1 MLQADTLKQLQKIR
15 HGFFTRKGGVSKGI
29 YQSLNC
35 GLGSKD
41 DRAFVLQ
48 NRGYVAGMMN
58 VPFNRLVSP
67 YQAHTVDC
75 ATIDEA
81 FMQNPQRDELRCDAL
96 VTKTKNIA
104 IAISTADC
112 TPILLADA
120 EAGVIGAVHAGWR
133 GAVGGILGVAVSKM
147 ISLGAHPQNIVA
159 AIGPVIRQPSYE
171 VGQDVFNECTARGEN
186 RARFFEEFGMAG
198 KYLFDLPGLVAA
210 ELQAAGVTAVE
221 DLQHDT
227 YTQEDLFFS
236 YRRMTHRNEPDYGRH
251 LHAICLES

>member
-1 MLQADTLKQLQKIR
+1 MLRADNLGKIKKLR

-29 YQSLNC
+29 YESLNC

-41 DRAFVLQ
+41 ERARVLQ
-48 NRGYVAGMMN
+48 NRGYIAGMMN

-75 ATIDEA
+75 AVIDEQ
-81 FMQNPQRDELRCDAL
+81 FMQNPQRGELRCDAL
-96 VTKTKNIA
+96 VTNSKNIA

-133 GAVGGILGVAVSKM
+133 GAVGGILAVAVAKM
-147 ISLGAHPQNIVA
+147 MTLGAMPQNIVA
-159 AIGPVIRQPSYE
+159 AIGPVIRQQSYE
-171 VGQDVFNECTARGEN
+171 VGQDVFEQCTARGESKS
-186 RARFFEEFGMAG
+186 RFFKNCGAPG

-210 ELQAAGVTAVE
+210 ELLSTGVTQIE

-227 YTQEDLFFS
+227 YTQEEQFFS
-236 YRRMTHRNEPDYGRH
+236 YRRMTHRNEADYGRH